1 MGALKFILLEPRI
14 VFDASLTGG
23 LGGEFVG
30 KSDDI
35 SHEEAYEMMKLSI
48 QKLEETNFHNQNP
61 LINF

>member
-48 QKLEETNFHNQNP
+48 QKL
-61 LINF
+61 